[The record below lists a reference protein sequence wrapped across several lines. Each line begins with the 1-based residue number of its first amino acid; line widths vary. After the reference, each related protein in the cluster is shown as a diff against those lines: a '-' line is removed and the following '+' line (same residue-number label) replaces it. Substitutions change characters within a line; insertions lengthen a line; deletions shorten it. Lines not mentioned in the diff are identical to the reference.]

1 MYGKKIE
8 RDISVIQAWGDGIFL
23 SLDAKE
29 LALVFRMAS
38 PSLPSPNPLQ
48 TTWGFFFLLWCIK
61 CKSCL
66 RDYLS

>member
-1 MYGKKIE
+1 M
-8 RDISVIQAWGDGIFL
+8 IQAWGDGIFL

-48 TTWGFFFLLWCIK
+48 TTWVIFFFSYGVLKVKIA
-61 CKSCL
+61 
-66 RDYLS
+66 